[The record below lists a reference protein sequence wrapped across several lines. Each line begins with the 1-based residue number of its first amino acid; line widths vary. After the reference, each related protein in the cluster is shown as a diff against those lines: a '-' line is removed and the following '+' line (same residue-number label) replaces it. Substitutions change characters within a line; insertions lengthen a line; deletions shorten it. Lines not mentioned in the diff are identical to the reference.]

1 MTDQEPD
8 FYLEEEIDQSLVY
21 TEDDCHICNLDCG
34 ILHNCRLGNTPKTI
48 TIEDAEL
55 CIG

>member
-1 MTDQEPD
+1 MSDWEPD
-8 FYLEEEIDQSLVY
+8 FYLDEELDQSLVY
-21 TEDDCHICNLDCG
+21 TEDDCHICNLNCI
-34 ILHNCRLGNTPKTI
+34 ILSNCRLGNIPETI